1 MKCIVLKPFKDK
13 DTQKTYK
20 KGMTY
25 TCSEERFKE
34 VQDKGEFLSPF
45 KKIKQAKE

>member
-1 MKCIVLKPFKDK
+1 MKYIVLKPFKDK

-34 VQDKGEFLSPF
+34 VQGKGDYLSPF
-45 KKIKQAKE
+45 KKIESVKE